1 MEIQDL
7 VRRPILAEDGRQRR
21 SGCRPLNH
29 ARCHERRRTA
39 QARCCQSH
47 RHGVRRQRRRPT
59 GVRHRMAAH
68 RVRPDQQLRIWWR
81 SAARTGTVT
90 PTRSQRMTATQ
101 VRAELEAAPFH
112 QAMLQSI
119 VVPAADAG
127 SALVSPHG
135 R

>member
-1 MEIQDL
+1 
-7 VRRPILAEDGRQRR
+7 
-21 SGCRPLNH
+21 
-29 ARCHERRRTA
+29 
-39 QARCCQSH
+39 
-47 RHGVRRQRRRPT
+47 
-59 GVRHRMAAH
+59 
-68 RVRPDQQLRIWWR
+68 
-81 SAARTGTVT
+81 
-90 PTRSQRMTATQ
+90 MTATQ